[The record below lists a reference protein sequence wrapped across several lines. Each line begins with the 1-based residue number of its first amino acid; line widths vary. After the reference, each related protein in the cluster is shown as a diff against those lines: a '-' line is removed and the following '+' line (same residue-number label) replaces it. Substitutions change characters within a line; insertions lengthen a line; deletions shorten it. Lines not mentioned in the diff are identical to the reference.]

1 MVIQMM
7 VLDTSFL
14 ISLFLPE
21 DENHSKALEI
31 FEKRSNEE
39 MLLIDTILFETLSV
53 LNRRHG
59 VEAAKAAY
67 EKLIANTKLQ
77 IHYLTDVQRKEVLEN
92 FLSQKGRL
100 STADMSVVHAC
111 KTALAPPLAFDKEL
125 LKQIG

>member
-1 MVIQMM
+1 MM

-14 ISLFLPE
+14 VSLFLPE
-21 DENHSKALEI
+21 DDNHAKALEM
-31 FEKRSNEE
+31 FENHRNEE

-59 VEAAKAAY
+59 VEAAKSAY
-67 EKLIANTKLQ
+67 EKLVANTKLQ
-77 IHYLTDVQRKEVLEN
+77 VHYLTDAQRKEVLEQ

-111 KTALAPPLAFDKEL
+111 KTALAAPLAFDKEL
-125 LKQIG
+125 LKHIG